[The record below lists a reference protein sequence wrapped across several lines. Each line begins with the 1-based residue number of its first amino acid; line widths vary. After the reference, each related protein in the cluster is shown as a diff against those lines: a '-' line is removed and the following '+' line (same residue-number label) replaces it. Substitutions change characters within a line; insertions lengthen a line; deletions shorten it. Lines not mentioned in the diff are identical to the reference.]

1 MKIEHEGWTL
11 YDYDMKLGRQVWS
24 RRNDDGSTTFRTD
37 YEVQPAIDQNTAQRN
52 IAQSGWKGDYHQI
65 ASVPLNIYYDQL
77 AQASQQN
84 DEKYISKWLNSSD
97 NRAWRTKEGT
107 V

>member
-11 YDYDMKLGRQVWS
+11 YDYDMKLGRQVWYIV
-24 RRNDDGSTTFRTD
+24 NDDGTTTWRSD
-37 YEVQPAIDQNTAQRN
+37 YEIQPTIDTNQAQRN

-84 DEKYISKWLNSSD
+84 DEKYISKWLNDSS
-97 NRAWRTKEGT
+97 NRAWRVKDGT